1 MKKVVSLFLIMIT
14 LVAALFG
21 CGEAANE
28 TTADAQTETKA
39 ETNAETTETS
49 DEATETE
56 PVDDPGPSV
65 IDPRDVKIGGYPIS
79 GFSVVTAKEPVSAVT
94 NAAVDLCRLIKFA
107 TGYELP
113 IIPDEEKNGH
123 AIILGETSFDND
135 KLNAA
140 VSEVKDDGY
149 ALLEINGDLYI
160 KGAIARGTMNGVY
173 SFLEDYLGMRFY
185 SDTFTYVKNEY
196 VKNVPKDQHTVFSPG
211 FGGRY
216 NWTVSGET
224 NNQRYAK
231 RTKSTSI
238 KYAGSHNLGSLSK
251 TGDGT
256 SNQPCLS
263 DPKILD
269 TVFENL
275 CKQIDKKP
283 TKTFFHINQ
292 NDGGAFCKCAECTAK
307 NEAAGGTAMGSL
319 LIFINEIAAKVKEK
333 YPDRDIDILTYAY
346 KETTI
351 CPDPDYVK
359 PADNVIIALCMMDSS
374 CFTHAYSD
382 PECEHNAIS
391 YQNMVNWSKVCKKFV
406 VYDYTYNFASQ
417 VTSVG
422 PNLDVLWDNMQA
434 FKKCGC
440 IGLLLEG
447 DHMAEA
453 GEFTELRNYLLNR
466 LMWDPDITKEEY
478 DKMRAEF
485 MVDYY
490 GAAAPYLSEYIDLL
504 NATSRRK
511 GLTAWDG
518 HTSVYTDPSVFYA
531 PKVDGKKDYTVINK
545 CEELWNAALECT
557 LTDEQ
562 FAHVE
567 KSSLHFYDFLSRY
580 SGSTKT
586 KKTAKEK
593 FQAMCDKYTYD
604 YDASLPK
611 IGNADLPADQPSEGL
626 TYREYPDGKG
636 LYVCDR
642 GDFTD
647 GMLVIPAERDGKKVV
662 SVGKSAF
669 ARANNLVLVHIPEG
683 VTYIGVYAFRGCKN
697 LKAIYLPAS
706 LQTLGF
712 GALGISGEEH
722 FGNDK
727 MTDIYYAGTAEQWQA
742 LYETNNGTWKTL
754 SGVTVHCSDAD
765 ITIAAEE

>member
-1 MKKVVSLFLIMIT
+1 MKRVVSLFLVLIM
-14 LVAALFG
+14 LSAALFG
-21 CGEAANE
+21 CGETVVE
-28 TTADAQTETKA
+28 TTDAKTTDTEANTA
-39 ETNAETTETS
+39 ETS

-56 PVDDPGPSV
+56 PVELPPEID
-65 IDPRDVKIGGYPIS
+65 DPRDVKIGGFPLS
-79 GFSVVTAKEPVSAVT
+79 DFSVVIAKEPNSTVKSAAT
-94 NAAVDLCRLIKFA
+94 DLCRLIKFA

-113 IIPDEEKNGH
+113 LMSDEEKTGH

-135 KLNAA
+135 KIKTA
-140 VSEVKDDGY
+140 VSDVKDDGY
-149 ALLEINGDLYI
+149 ALVESGGDLYI
-160 KGAIARGTMNGVY
+160 KGAIARGTMNGAY

-196 VKNVPKDQHTVFSPG
+196 VKSVPKNQYTVFSPG

-256 SNQPCLS
+256 SKQPCLS
-263 DPKILD
+263 DPQVLE

-333 YPDRDIDILTYAY
+333 YPDRNIDILTYAY

-359 PADNVIIALCMMDSS
+359 PADNVIITLCMMDSS

-382 PECEHNAIS
+382 PECEHNAVS

-466 LMWDPDITKEEY
+466 LMWNPDITKEEY

-485 MVDYY
+485 MVDFY
-490 GAAAPYLSEYIDLL
+490 GEAAPYLSEYIDLL

-531 PKVDGKKDYTVINK
+531 PKVDGVKNYTVINK
-545 CEELWNAALECT
+545 CEELWNAALSCK

-567 KSSLHFYDFLSRY
+567 KSSVHFCDFLSRY
-580 SGSTKT
+580 TGSAKT
-586 KKTAKEK
+586 KSTAKLK

-604 YDASLPK
+604 YDGRLPK
-611 IGNADLPADQPSEGL
+611 IGNVDLPDNVPSEDL
-626 TYREYPDGKG
+626 EYREYPDGRG

-642 GDFTD
+642 GDFED
-647 GMLVIPAERDGKKVV
+647 GMLVIPSEYDGKKVV

-669 ARANNLVLVHIPEG
+669 ARANNLVEVHIPEG

-712 GALGISGEEH
+712 GALGKTGDEH
-722 FGNDK
+722 YGCDSL
-727 MTDIYYAGTAEQWQA
+727 TDIYYAGTSDMWQK
-742 LYETNNGTWKTL
+742 LYEPYNGTWKTL
-754 SGVTVHCSDAD
+754 SGVTIHCSDTD
-765 ITIAAEE
+765 VVIAAETAAE